1 MKKYLIYAL
10 SLGFIACTNAK
21 NDSVQQKFSYVE
33 SQLTE
38 AVEVVP
44 IKIKEA
50 KSNKTLVSPRSIDPS
65 GNLIL
70 VEARDWCSG
79 FFPGTLWY
87 MYEYSNDKNWE
98 REAQLYTNKLESI
111 KNYSSTHDLGF
122 IMYCSFGNGYR
133 LTKNTVYRDILLQT
147 TKTLANRY
155 SSIVKSIRSWD
166 FNAKEWKFPVIID
179 NMMNLELLYWASK
192 ETKDPQY
199 AQIATEHARTT
210 MRNHFR
216 EDGSSYHVVDYDPE
230 TGEVRMKVT
239 HQGYSD
245 DSAWARGQAW
255 ALYGFTMCY
264 RESGEPEF
272 LDMANKVANYIF
284 THDNL
289 PNDLIPYW
297 DFNAPNI
304 PNEVRDVSAA
314 SIIASALYELS
325 QYSTDMKKQ
334 YIEWADTII
343 DNLDK
348 SYRISKN
355 PNYGFILDS
364 STGAKMFNT
373 EVNVPISYADYYY
386 VESLIRKSKI
396 D

>member
-1 MKKYLIYAL
+1 MKKYLIYAF
-10 SLGFIACTNAK
+10 SLVFIACTNA
-21 NDSVQQKFSYVE
+21 NGDSVQQKFSYVE
-33 SQLTE
+33 NQLTE
-38 AVEVVP
+38 AVEVIP

-50 KSNKTLVSPRSIDPS
+50 ESKKILVSPRSIDSS
-65 GNLIL
+65 GNLVL

-87 MYEYSNDKNWE
+87 MYEYSKDKKWE
-98 REAQLYTNKLESI
+98 KEAQSYTIKLEDV
-111 KNYSSTHDLGF
+111 KNYTSTHDLGF

-133 LTKNTVYRDILLQT
+133 LTRNMAYRDILLET
-147 TKTLANRY
+147 ANTLANRY
-155 SSIVKSIRSWD
+155 NPIVKSIRSWD
-166 FNAKEWKFPVIID
+166 FNAKEWSFPVIID

-192 ETKDPQY
+192 ETKNAKY
-199 AQIATEHARTT
+199 AQIATEHAKTT
-210 MRNHFR
+210 LKNHFR
-216 EDGSSYHVVDYDPE
+216 EDGSCYHVVDYDPN

-264 RESGEPEF
+264 RESGEQEF
-272 LDMANKVANYIF
+272 LAVANKVANYIF

-289 PNDLIPYW
+289 PNNLIPYW

-325 QYSTDMKKQ
+325 QFESDKSTKYKA
-334 YIEWADTII
+334 WADTII
-343 DNLDK
+343 ENLNDN
-348 SYRISKN
+348 YRIKKI
-355 PNYGFILDS
+355 PNYGFILDG
-364 STGAKMFNT
+364 STGAKMFNS
-373 EVNVPISYADYYY
+373 EVNVPLSYADYYY
-386 VESLIRKSKI
+386 VEALMRKNALN
-396 D
+396 